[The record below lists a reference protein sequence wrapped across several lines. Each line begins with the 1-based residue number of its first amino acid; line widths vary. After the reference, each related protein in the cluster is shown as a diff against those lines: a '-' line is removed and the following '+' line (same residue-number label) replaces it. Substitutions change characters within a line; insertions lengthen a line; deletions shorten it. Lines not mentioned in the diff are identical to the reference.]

1 MIAKDAAKAHIEP
14 DSVKIPAVAESAPLG
29 VVLEKIQSAPD
40 GVLRVV
46 CDGDDDNACG
56 GIITKDTII
65 STCAGLFPQLQE
77 STELTIVCPA
87 GHYSASSIAHAV
99 EDADAHLLNL
109 NVTQGTLPNSATTVE
124 IRVNHSRGS
133 MVARSL
139 MRYGYETIAMRSSSA
154 DPFDETTVQRANAL
168 LHLLDV

>member
-1 MIAKDAAKAHIEP
+1 MIAKDAVQASIEHHGVTAP
-14 DSVKIPAVAESAPLG
+14 MVAESAPLG

-40 GVLRVV
+40 GILHVV
-46 CDGDDDNACG
+46 SDRDDNNICG
-56 GIITKDTII
+56 VITKDSII
-65 STCAGLFPQLQE
+65 DACAKLYPQLQE

-87 GHYSASSIAHAV
+87 GHYSASAIAHAV

-109 NVTQGTLPNSATTVE
+109 NVTQGTQPNSETTVE
-124 IRVNHSRGS
+124 IRVNHSRGA

-139 MRYGYETIAMRSSSA
+139 MRYGYETVAVRSVST